1 MKVTKNFLGSVEFV
15 PTSSFRFGLGAGGII
30 LGSAALNGISNAI
43 QTGAQK
49 DIASDTN
56 VTNMQMLDNQMQY
69 QTSEREAAQEWNEPV
84 AQRQRYEKAGI
95 NPYLALGNINSG
107 TTQAQTSP
115 SANPA
120 VGYEYKNPLSGAM
133 DSVVQAIDAIGLD
146 EKYKGIQL
154 DNQAKAF
161 ANQMQSTQMYWN
173 LVEQRE
179 RILNTKE
186 DTAEKSTKIK
196 ALDTQIEQLR
206 QQIDFFDSTLP
217 EQKRKI
223 KLENDKTEFENKQQQ
238 LLNDAFPAL
247 NELQLAKLRAEIA
260 TEVAKRGLLDEQSK
274 LTYEQKRK
282 AVEEVTY
289 QTILNEIGRN
299 EIQASG
305 LGLNEKELDSE
316 RARFLLQQ
324 RSSRLGAFFDSF
336 LSAPNYYFKIFSK

>member
-1 MKVTKNFLGSVEFV
+1 MKVIKNFLGSVEFV

-30 LGSAALNGISNAI
+30 LGSAALNGISNVI

-56 VTNMQMLDNQMQY
+56 VTNMHMLDNQMQY
-69 QTSEREAAQEWNEPV
+69 QTSEREAAQEWNEPI

-120 VGYEYKNPLSGAM
+120 VGYEYKNPLSGVM
-133 DSVVQAIDAIGLD
+133 DSVIQAVDAIGLD
-146 EKYKGIQL
+146 EKYKGFAL

-186 DTAEKSTKIK
+186 NTSEKRTQIK

-217 EQKRKI
+217 EQKRRI

-247 NELQLAKLRAEIA
+247 NELQCAKLRAEINSEIA
-260 TEVAKRGLLDEQSK
+260 RRGLLDEQAK
-274 LTYEQKRK
+274 LTDEQKKR
-282 AVEEVTY
+282 AIEEVTY
-289 QTILNEIGRN
+289 QKIANEIARN
-299 EIQASG
+299 EELASA
-305 LGLNEKELDSE
+305 LGLHEKQLDAE
-316 RARFLLQQ
+316 RVRFLLERRQT
-324 RSSRLGAFFDSF
+324 RLGAFFDSV
-336 LSAPNYYFKIFSK
+336 LSAPNYYFKLFK

>member
-56 VTNMQMLDNQMQY
+56 ATNMQMLDNQMQY

-133 DSVVQAIDAIGLD
+133 DSVLQAIDAIGLD

-179 RILNTKE
+179 RILNTKQ
-186 DTAEKSTKIK
+186 DTAEKRTQIK

-206 QQIDFFDSTLP
+206 QQLDFFDSTLP

-238 LLNDAFPAL
+238 LLNDAFPVL
-247 NELQLAKLRAEIA
+247 NELQCAKLRAEIN
-260 TEVAKRGLLDEQSK
+260 TEIARRGLLDSQSK
-274 LTYEQKRK
+274 LTDEQTKK

-289 QTILNEIGRN
+289 QKLANMIASNQELASAFDLDEKRLN
-299 EIQASG
+299 
-305 LGLNEKELDSE
+305 SE
-316 RARFLLQQ
+316 RAETILRTRQ
-324 RSSRLGAFFDSF
+324 SKIGAFIDYL
-336 LSAPNYYFKIFSK
+336 LSSPKYYFQFFK

>member
-1 MKVTKNFLGSVEFV
+1 MKIIKNFLGSVELV

-43 QTGAQK
+43 QSGTQK

-56 VTNMQMLDNQMQY
+56 VTNMHMLDNQMQY
-69 QTSEREAAQEWNEPV
+69 QTSEREAAQEWNEPL

-120 VGYEYKNPLSGAM
+120 VGYDYKNPLSGVM
-133 DSVVQAIDAIGLD
+133 DSVIQAIDTLGLD

-186 DTAEKSTKIK
+186 NTAEKRTQIK

-223 KLENDKTEFENKQQQ
+223 KLENDKTEYENKQQQ

-247 NELQLAKLRAEIA
+247 NELQCSKLRAEINSEIA
-260 TEVAKRGLLDEQSK
+260 RRGLLDSQSK
-274 LTYEQKRK
+274 LTDEQTKK

-289 QTILNEIGRN
+289 QKIANMIASNEELASAFDLDEKRLNSERVETILRTRQSKIGN
-299 EIQASG
+299 FI
-305 LGLNEKELDSE
+305 DY
-316 RARFLLQQ
+316 LL
-324 RSSRLGAFFDSF
+324 SS
-336 LSAPNYYFKIFSK
+336 PKYYFQFFK